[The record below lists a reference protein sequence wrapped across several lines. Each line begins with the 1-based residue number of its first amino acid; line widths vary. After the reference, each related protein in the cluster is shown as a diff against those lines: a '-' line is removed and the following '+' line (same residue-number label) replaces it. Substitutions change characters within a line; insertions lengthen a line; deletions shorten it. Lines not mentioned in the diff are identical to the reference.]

1 MTEFSLGAFQST
13 CYRVQTK
20 LTELK
25 YIDDARDYLFEITD
39 TNVRIGDWGML
50 MGREVRL
57 GWTVDA
63 TGWVTTPEYPDV
75 DDGYI
80 SLDQATSGLTTVSSD
95 AYAYTSGRIEQWE
108 SGLEPI
114 TTPYAPMI
122 RAAADTLNTIQS
134 TIENDNAIQTGTTG
148 WGMTTER
155 WQGTAADAFHRN
167 FVTPFSQVVDN
178 HRLAAAQASAVL
190 FATLELVNG
199 HQTTVMNYIEG
210 IEELLDEQLELRAA
224 QSEGAS
230 AKDVLGILS
239 STFGLLGGI
248 ASATGVGAGVGTAL
262 GIISGGMSLVAGV
275 LPEEAT
281 PETIQASSASDVASL
296 LNSKWPAQASSFHD
310 GLQTIGDAAQGAYD
324 VSEADADDGLLF
336 PPAPSIADASPEEF
350 HHESSEQYA

>member
-1 MTEFSLGAFQST
+1 MTAFSLGAFQST

-25 YIDDARDYLFEITD
+25 YIDDARDYLFEITN
-39 TNVRIGDWGML
+39 TNVTIGDWGML

-63 TGWVTTPEYPDV
+63 KGWVTTPEYPDV
-75 DDGYI
+75 DDGYV
-80 SLDQATSGLTTVSSD
+80 SLDQATSGLSTVSTE
-95 AYAYTSGRIEQWE
+95 AYSYASGRIDQWE

-114 TTPYAPMI
+114 TKPYAPMI
-122 RAAADTLNTIQS
+122 RTAAETLDSIQS

-167 FVTPFSQVVDN
+167 FVNPFSQVVDN

-190 FATLELVNG
+190 FATLDLVNA

-210 IEELLDEQLELRAA
+210 VEALLDEQLELRAA
-224 QSEGAS
+224 ESEGI
-230 AKDVLGILS
+230 LG
-239 STFGLLGGI
+239 STFGLVGRI
-248 ASATGVGAGVGTAL
+248 VSATGVGAGIGTAV

-275 LPEEAT
+275 LPSEAQ
-281 PETIQASSASDVASL
+281 PETIEASSATEIASR
-296 LNSKWPAQASSFHD
+296 LNSRWPEQASSFQD
-310 GLQTIGDAAQGAYD
+310 GLDTIGEAAQGVYD
-324 VSEADADDGLLF
+324 LSESDADDGLLF
-336 PPAPSIADASPEEF
+336 PPAPTIVDASPEEF
-350 HHESSEQYA
+350 HHQSSEQYA